1 MYGNQHDKKNTFWW
15 KFRVVLLENCAILW
29 LFLNKAILNTFFFF
43 TVLPRKVIKHLQI
56 EDKTTF

>member
-29 LFLNKAILNTFFFF
+29 LFLNKAILNTFFF
-43 TVLPRKVIKHLQI
+43 LPFYQEKSLNIYK
-56 EDKTTF
+56 